1 MAGHHHNY
9 PAWRWAVLFSF
20 SCNCAGNS
28 FMFMDFTTLEDIAK
42 EALNLD
48 LASDASEQLIAWTYS
63 ASLLAGKKFGAN

>member
-1 MAGHHHNY
+1 
-9 PAWRWAVLFSF
+9 
-20 SCNCAGNS
+20 
-28 FMFMDFTTLEDIAK
+28 MFMDFTTLEDIAK